1 MRQWVWAMVVAS
13 AVALALPAAAS
24 ADPAQFGFDEVET
37 GRIGT
42 SNAGGHPSVYSR
54 FRFKTEGFGLFERP
68 HGTPQRVAIDMPYG
82 LVGDPSV
89 IPHCSMEDFKAHNCP
104 PQSQVGTAD
113 PQPIL
118 IGKQSDRPI
127 YVLEHDGGPGTALF
141 GIDVLPAINSF
152 AYYRIYV
159 RPDGGLR
166 QMTDPLP
173 EATPLIENKLT
184 LWGVPADESRCNP
197 ANDDYS
203 ASAYGGC
210 NAPLP
215 GGWPRKPFM
224 TSPTDCAVNPS
235 SLVRAWSYEG
245 GYVEER
251 KTLPSTPESCETVPF
266 KPSIAV
272 TPTNTSSDGVTGVA
286 VDLNVEQN
294 EDPDGQ
300 GAAHVR
306 HVKMTLPEGV
316 SINPGAA
323 VGLETCADA
332 AFGKGAEGAPTCPE
346 AAQVGTVKITS
357 PLLDHSLDGR
367 VWMGAERPGERFRL
381 FVYASGENAEVKL
394 AGVLHP
400 DARTGQITAV
410 FEDNPP
416 LPFSNLRLEFRGG
429 ERGVLAMPIDCG
441 PKTASAVL
449 TPYTRLADATPS
461 AAMDVTD
468 CPSPTPFAPTMGA
481 SVASTLAGAHSPLT
495 MEFGKPDKHGTLSG
509 LEVDLPP
516 GLLAKVRGV
525 PRCGDAD
532 VARATCP
539 AATQVG
545 VATTSSGPGGA
556 PLTLP
561 GKVFFTGPYK
571 GAPYGLA
578 VAVPAKAGPYDLG
591 MVVVRQALHIDPTD
605 AHVRVVSD
613 PLPTI
618 LEGVPL
624 RLQKIRV
631 AVDRPGFT
639 LNPTS
644 CAPLQFR
651 GRLTAV
657 GGALA
662 SPVAAFQATGCE
674 RLPLRPGL
682 KMALT
687 GRKETT
693 DGKHPGLTATLTQP
707 AGDTGLK
714 NVAVKLPLSLALD
727 PDNAQALCEYEA
739 GLRVQCPES
748 SIVGYAKAES
758 PVLDAPLAGPVYF
771 VKHVRTNAAGRQI
784 RTLPTLLV
792 TLRGEVALNL
802 RATTAVVK
810 DQLVSTF
817 ENIPDAPISTFQL
830 QLAGGKHGIL
840 AAVQNIC
847 AKRQVADAAFTG
859 QSGKQAGAKPT
870 MALPC
875 GMALGSRSWSS
886 KAVTLK
892 LTGMSAGRV
901 VVSGKG
907 VKRTSRK
914 LTGSSPAATLRIPL
928 TKSGRAALRRKK
940 GAVKLRVA
948 FTPQGATKA
957 SKPMTVTVKRSHR
970 AKPKKRG

>member
-1 MRQWVWAMVVAS
+1 MRQWVWGMMA
-13 AVALALPAAAS
+13 AVALALAVAPASAAADPEQFAFEES
-24 ADPAQFGFDEVET
+24 AVET

-42 SNAGGHPSVYSR
+42 SDAGGHPTVFSR
-54 FRFKTEGFGLFERP
+54 FRFKTDGLGRP
-68 HGTPQRVAIDMPYG
+68 HGTPQRVAVDMPYG

-89 IPHCSMEDFKAHNCP
+89 IPHCPMADFRAQRCP
-104 PQSQVGTAD
+104 PQSQVGVAN
-113 PQPIL
+113 PQPYPL
-118 IGKQSDRPI
+118 PAPLQDRPI
-127 YVLEHDGGPGTALF
+127 YLLEHDGGPGTALF
-141 GIDVLPAINSF
+141 GVDVIAGQVAF
-152 AYYRIYV
+152 YRIYV

-173 EATPLIENKLT
+173 QATPLVENKLT
-184 LWGVPADESRCNP
+184 LWGVPADENRCNP
-197 ANDDYS
+197 NNDDYS
-203 ASAYGGC
+203 PFAYGGC
-210 NAPLP
+210 RASSAAD
-215 GGWPRKPFM
+215 WERKPFM
-224 TSPTDCAVNPS
+224 TSPTDCTLVPS

-245 GYVEER
+245 RYVETR
-251 KTLPSTPESCETVPF
+251 RDQPHPPESCDKVPF
-266 KPSIAV
+266 SPSIAV
-272 TPTNTSSDGVTGVA
+272 TPTNGSSDGVTGLA

-294 EDPDGQ
+294 EDPDGH
-300 GAAHVR
+300 GASHVR

-332 AFGKGAEGAPTCPE
+332 AFGKGAEGAPTCPD
-346 AAQVGTVKITS
+346 AAQVGTVRITS
-357 PLLDHSLDGR
+357 PLLDHPLEGR

-381 FVYASGENAEVKL
+381 FVHASGENAEVKL
-394 AGVLHP
+394 AGVLRP
-400 DARTGQITAV
+400 DARTGQITAA
-410 FEDNPP
+410 FDDNPP
-416 LPFSNLRLEFRGG
+416 LPFSNLHLEFRGG
-429 ERGVLAMPIDCG
+429 ERGVLAMPVDCG
-441 PKTASAVL
+441 PKTASAVI
-449 TPYTRLADATPS
+449 TPYKGGPDATPT
-461 AAMDVTD
+461 AAMSVTD
-468 CPSPTPFAPTMGA
+468 CPSPTPFGPQLGA
-481 SVASTLAGAHSPLT
+481 SVASTQAGAYTPLT
-495 MEFGKPDKHGTLSG
+495 MDFVKPDKHGTLEG

-525 PRCGDAD
+525 PRCADAD

-545 VATTSSGPGGA
+545 VASTSSGPGGA

-591 MVVVRQALHIDPTD
+591 MVVVRQALHIDPSD

-624 RLQKIRV
+624 RLQRIRV
-631 AVDRPGFT
+631 TMDRPGFT

-651 GRLTAV
+651 GKVTAV

-674 RLPLRPGL
+674 RLPLRPAL
-682 KMALT
+682 KLALT

-693 DGKHPGLTATLTQP
+693 DGKHPGLTATMTQ
-707 AGDTGLK
+707 AEGESGLK

-758 PVLDAPLAGPVYF
+758 PVLDGPLAGPVYF
-771 VKHVRTNAAGRQI
+771 VKNVRTNAAGRQI

-802 RATTAVVK
+802 RASTSVVGNR
-810 DQLVSTF
+810 LVSTF

-830 QLAGGKHGIL
+830 RIDGGKNGIL
-840 AAVQNIC
+840 AAVSNIC
-847 AKRQVADAAFTG
+847 AKRQVADAAFLG
-859 QSGKQAGAKPT
+859 QSGRQAAAKPT

-875 GMALGSRSWSS
+875 GMALGSRTWTS

-901 VVSGKG
+901 VVSGRG
-907 VKRTSRK
+907 VKRVTRK
-914 LTGSSPAATLRIPL
+914 LSGSSPAATVRVPL
-928 TKSGRAALRRKK
+928 TKAGRAALRRKR
-940 GAVKLRVA
+940 GALRLRVA
-948 FTPQGATKA
+948 FTPQGAKKA
-957 SKPMTVTVKRSHR
+957 SKPMTVTVKRAHR
-970 AKPKKRG
+970 AKAKKKR